1 MSGRPTQVSL
11 GRRAIFKVSANA
23 SPRFLV
29 FVAGLLVAPA
39 VVFLTLDVISLKYV
53 ALLTTILLVLTG
65 FLLAP
70 TTIEVGADG
79 ILVRPSL
86 ERKRRFIPI
95 ASLEHCAPTG
105 RRGVRLRYYNG
116 VEEILETG
124 RGDIDPDADRA
135 REELYAEISDAMD
148 AWRSNGSSVNAAA
161 RVARGT
167 RTTAE
172 WAELLRGIR
181 GGDGDYRSGDL
192 RDEDLWLVL
201 ESGAHPEESRAAAA
215 VILRE
220 RGDDAKNRIR
230 IAAEASVSPRLR
242 VALTSA
248 ADLPE
253 VDDEAVLAAMDDAPA
268 SAKKKM
274 KR

>member
-1 MSGRPTQVSL
+1 MARPPTQVSL
-11 GRRAIFKVSANA
+11 GRRAIFRVSANA
-23 SPRFLV
+23 SPRFLF
-29 FVAGLLVAPA
+29 FVVGALLAPTLMFLSFDVLALKHVATLTLFLLVA
-39 VVFLTLDVISLKYV
+39 
-53 ALLTTILLVLTG
+53 TG

-86 ERKRRFIPI
+86 NRKRRFIPI
-95 ASLEHCAPTG
+95 ASLEHCSPTG

-124 RGDIDPDADRA
+124 RGDIDADADRA
-135 REELYAEISDAMD
+135 REELYAEISDAME

-167 RTTAE
+167 RTTEE
-172 WAELLRGIR
+172 WAALLRGIR
-181 GGDGDYRSGDL
+181 GQDRDYRSGDL

-201 ESGAHPEESRAAAA
+201 ESAAHPEEARAAAA

-220 RGDDAKNRIR
+220 RGDDAKKRIR
-230 IAAEASVSPRLR
+230 IAADASASPRLR

-248 ADLPE
+248 SESAE
-253 VDDEAVLAAMDDAPA
+253 VDDEAILGAMDDAPA
-268 SAKKKM
+268 SKKKM

>member
-116 VEEILETG
+116 AEEILETG
-124 RGDIDPDADRA
+124 RGDLDADADRA

-167 RTTAE
+167 RTTEE

-181 GGDGDYRSGDL
+181 GRDGDYRSGDL

-201 ESGAHPEESRAAAA
+201 ESAAHPEDSRAAAA

-220 RGDDAKNRIR
+220 RGDDARKRIR
-230 IAAEASVSPRLR
+230 IAADASASPRLR

-248 ADLPE
+248 SDLSD
-253 VDDEAVLAAMDDAPA
+253 VDDEGILAAMDEAPA
-268 SAKKKM
+268 SKKKM
-274 KR
+274 KA